1 MKLRKQMKMKT
12 RAHYALFNPDL
23 PFKAKVEKDRTKY
36 NRKKLTKH
44 TKYTDD

>member
-36 NRKKLTKH
+36 NRKTKH
-44 TKYTDD
+44 RGEKYD